1 MNPLSSR
8 HRTGST
14 QSTKVVAAAAKNR
27 QWVCATGNG
36 THVDG
41 VMVGMDD
48 YHWVILDLHGVTH
61 LVHKSLA
68 TLSVWSIGRPHDL
81 KVSGAEERR
90 LFMAAEGFRSH
101 MLKTVYHH
109 TAEGE
114 GDALSSNTK
123 ERTP

>member
-8 HRTGST
+8 HRTGSS

-36 THVDG
+36 IHVDG

-48 YHWVILDLHGVTH
+48 YHWVILGLHGVTH
-61 LVHKSLA
+61 LVHKSLT
-68 TLSVWSIGRPHDL
+68 TLSVWSVGRPHDRT
-81 KVSGAEERR
+81 VSSVAETRH
-90 LFMAAEGFRSH
+90 FMAAAGFRSH

-109 TAEGE
+109 TEGE

-123 ERTP
+123 ERT